1 MLRRIFFL
9 LNSSL
14 LAMCF
19 VTLQTSI
26 SNLLWLSSV
35 DMPVTIQL
43 IISMILQD
51 FIGMSILGAFPIIV
65 VVLVGLSIAFLVAFL
80 LSKVVQ
86 ANSTLLYTLSGGAA
100 LFAIVVL
107 MPLAF
112 YDMDLIAG
120 ARSLVGK
127 GVLIFGGLVAGY
139 YFGSKLKQVNGNE
152 MS

>member
-1 MLRRIFFL
+1 
-9 LNSSL
+9 
-14 LAMCF
+14 
-19 VTLQTSI
+19 
-26 SNLLWLSSV
+26 
-35 DMPVTIQL
+35 
-43 IISMILQD
+43 
-51 FIGMSILGAFPIIV
+51 MSILGAFPIIV